1 MGIDFTLFECGV
13 CHFTINERRLI
24 MVQMYSAL
32 HAPSNCV
39 RLHGSDEGQKWETI
53 SNAIDEYEFSVYQPY
68 VLRAQVI
75 QMVFMGMTDVEGQF

>member
-1 MGIDFTLFECGV
+1 
-13 CHFTINERRLI
+13 

-75 QMVFMGMTDVEGQF
+75 QMVFMGMTDVEGQFWNGCKHKLKRYRSVKWLNK